1 MFSKKKLKG
10 SDIPYW
16 DFIGSTIV
24 TNKFVRLTSDVQ
36 SLQGAIWNT
45 VPVEFPDWEIQFQFN
60 VKGHG
65 KDLFGDGFAMWYAR
79 DRSILGKK

>member
-1 MFSKKKLKG
+1 M
-10 SDIPYW
+10 
-16 DFIGSTIV
+16 
-24 TNKFVRLTSDVQ
+24 TNKFVRLTSDSQ

-79 DRSILGKK
+79 DRSILGKIINKKLEFWFSFFLIKLCV